1 MSIVAMPVEIKL
13 TLRLQNAIVNQEF
26 VMASKKKKQ
35 PEKRDDSSTSEI
47 LHRFK
52 TQPLLFIGTVVV
64 LVIVIVAFV
73 VVPAI
78 VPEAGRSEDLIF
90 GYYNRVPIKYVP
102 NNYFAQVQQS
112 LFQNYMPASD
122 DPNYMYTFLQV
133 WRQAFEETVVYMGIL
148 DEMKSAG
155 YVVPEDVVDR
165 QVAELSYFQ
174 ENGRFS
180 PTKYRAMDNTTR
192 MNLWRQVQENIAVQ
206 TYYSDMYNL
215 KTASDEPSFIA
226 SMASPRRSFDV
237 AIFPFSSYPESEV
250 IANAHTYPALFRVAR
265 LSRITITSGERDARR
280 VLETVRSGVTTFE
293 EAARASSQDWA
304 ADRGGDIG
312 MVMAF
317 ELEYE
322 IRDEQDR
329 ERVLNL
335 ARGELSDVV
344 ATSSGWSFYRADE
357 ASQPADVNDLI
368 QVERIKSYVMSNLR
382 GRVED
387 WLIMEARR
395 FISLAG
401 QIGFSD
407 AAVAY
412 NINKNSFGPIPINY
426 GDSVLFG
433 SISSAGIPE
442 LTSASQNQFF
452 WRTAFS
458 TPINTI
464 SEPLVV
470 GDSVIVLLPL
480 EEIDAD
486 ESETEFIQSYFSYWV
501 SSSMENSYRAYFLG
515 NRKLDDRFQEMFWK
529 IWDPSYFYS
538 F

>member
-1 MSIVAMPVEIKL
+1 
-13 TLRLQNAIVNQEF
+13 
-26 VMASKKKKQ
+26 MASKKKKQ

-192 MNLWRQVQENIAVQ
+192 MNLWRQVQESIVVQ
-206 TYYSDMYNL
+206 TYLWDMASL
-215 KTASDEPSFIA
+215 KTNSNEASFIA
-226 SMASPRRSFDV
+226 SMASPKRSFDV
-237 AIFPFSSYPESEV
+237 AIFPFSSYPDSE
-250 IANAHTYPALFRVAR
+250 IISYTQANPANFRVAR
-265 LSRITITSGERDARR
+265 LSRISITSGERDARR

-304 ADRGGDIG
+304 AERGGDIG
-312 MVMAF
+312 MMLAF

-322 IRDEQDR
+322 ILDTQDR
-329 ERVLNL
+329 ERVINL
-335 ARGELSDVV
+335 SRGEISDVV
-344 ATSSGWSFYRADE
+344 ATSSGWSFYRAEE
-357 ASQPADVNDLI
+357 ASQPPDVYDLV
-368 QVERIKSYVMSNLR
+368 QLERIRSYIMGNMR

-387 WLIMEARR
+387 WLLAEAER
-395 FISLAG
+395 FSATARET
-401 QIGFSD
+401 GFSE
-407 AAVAY
+407 AAEAA
-412 NINKNSFGPIPINY
+412 NINTNSFGPISLNY
-426 GDSVLFG
+426 GDSVLF
-433 SISSAGIPE
+433 SSVSSSGINELSGAG
-442 LTSASQNQFF
+442 QNQFF

-458 TPINTI
+458 TPVNTI
-464 SEPLVV
+464 AEPLVV
-470 GDSVIVLLPL
+470 GDYVIVLLPL
-480 EEIDAD
+480 EEVEED
-486 ESETEFIQSYFSYWV
+486 EDELEFIKSYYSYYV
-501 SSSMENSYRAYFLG
+501 SSSTENSYRTYFLQ
-515 NRKLDDRFQEMFWK
+515 NDKLDDRFQEMFWK